1 MHTVFARRDE
11 TTWLC
16 YIALCLGFAMMY
28 RAVSAC
34 DPTAFATPLST
45 FDAIYFSIVTQS
57 TVGFGDVL
65 PKRGYVRAIAAAHI
79 VSSVYLLL
87 RMPGR

>member
-1 MHTVFARRDE
+1 MHVVFARRND

-16 YIALCLGFAMMY
+16 YIALCLGFAMTY

-45 FDAIYFSIVTQS
+45 VDAIYFSIVTQS
-57 TVGFGDVL
+57 TVGFGDVA
-65 PKRGYVRAIAAAHI
+65 PKRGYARAIAAAHI
-79 VSSVYLLL
+79 ASSVYLLL
-87 RMPGR
+87 KMPGQ